1 MTPEREREIRD
12 VQTRMEARAPSMG
25 LHAAAARM
33 PLSMSRDLLAEVDR
47 LRALIASA
55 GAVISE
61 IGCECACDHST
72 EEDHDDDCDPC
83 AVCRLAGA
91 LQPEYRR

>member
-1 MTPEREREIRD
+1 MDEESRALLDRVRAVIAERD
-12 VQTRMEARAPSMG
+12 A
-25 LHAAAARM
+25 
-33 PLSMSRDLLAEVDR
+33 
-47 LRALIASA
+47 LRALVDAA

-83 AVCRLAGA
+83 SVCRIADA
-91 LQPEYRR
+91 LQPQLRGAR